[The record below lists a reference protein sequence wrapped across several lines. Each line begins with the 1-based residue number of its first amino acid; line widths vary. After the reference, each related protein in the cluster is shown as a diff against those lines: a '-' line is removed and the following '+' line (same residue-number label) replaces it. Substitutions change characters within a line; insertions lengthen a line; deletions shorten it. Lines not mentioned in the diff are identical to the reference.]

1 MFASLF
7 STAQSLFF
15 TFVGI
20 TGIGFLV
27 IFHEFGHFIC
37 AKMFGM
43 RVQSFSI
50 GFGPHLASKKIGDT
64 NFVLS
69 AVPLGGYVDMG
80 SPEGL
85 ENDAYSFTARP
96 YYQKFIVIIGGIAF
110 NLLFAYV
117 VFSALFMA
125 GMPESPALFP
135 ENAVTVLKTVE
146 KDSIAAKAGLQA
158 QDTIVAVNGKPTN
171 RNVQTLIELL
181 EPVAGQKA
189 TLTVER
195 ESKSQDI
202 EITLGSRKFM
212 GKTYGSIPGVAY
224 QLTPLAP
231 IGFWASIKRGFQLTN
246 DHFYKTLMAFKYLF
260 SSGDTSNLAGP
271 VMIFGASIKGAAQG
285 LKIFLIFLCIISISL
300 AVFNLIPLPVVDGG
314 RLLIYTIEA
323 IIGREIPEKTKE
335 YIFIATWI
343 GLLALT
349 VFMIGKDIMHLAG
362 DYIESMLKFLKIR

>member
-1 MFASLF
+1 MFASLL

-15 TFVGI
+15 IFVGI

-50 GFGPHLASKKIGDT
+50 GFGPYLASKKIGDT

-80 SPEGL
+80 SPEGQ

-96 YYQKFIVIIGGIAF
+96 WYQKFFVIIGGIAF
-110 NLLFAYV
+110 NVFFAYV

-135 ENAVTVLKTVE
+135 ENAVTVLKAVE
-146 KDSIAAKAGLQA
+146 KDSVAAKAGLQA
-158 QDTIVAVNGKPTN
+158 NDAILAVNGKPTN
-171 RNVQTLIELL
+171 RNVQTLIDLL
-181 EPVAGQKA
+181 APVAGQKA
-189 TLTVER
+189 ALTIER
-195 ESKSQDI
+195 DGKPQDI
-202 EITLGSRKFM
+202 EIPLGTRQFM
-212 GKTYGSIPGVAY
+212 GKTYGSIPGASY
-224 QLTPLAP
+224 QLVPLAP
-231 IGFWASIKRGFQLTN
+231 MGFFESIKRGIQLTHDN
-246 DHFYKTLMAFKYLF
+246 FYKTLMAFTYLF
-260 SSGDTSNLAGP
+260 RSGDTSNLAGP
-271 VMIFGASIKGAAQG
+271 VMIFSASINGAAQG
-285 LKIFLIFLCIISISL
+285 LKIFLIFLAIISISL

-323 IIGREIPEKTKE
+323 IIRREIPEKTKE

-362 DYIESMLKFLKIR
+362 NYIESLLKFLKIR